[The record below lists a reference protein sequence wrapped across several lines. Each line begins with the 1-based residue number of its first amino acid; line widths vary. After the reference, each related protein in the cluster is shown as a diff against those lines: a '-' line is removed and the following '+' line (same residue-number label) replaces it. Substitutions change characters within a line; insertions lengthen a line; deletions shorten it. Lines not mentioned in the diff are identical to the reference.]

1 MPKVKWHTNFKNFCN
16 RKLSYSYFIL
26 GPLLSPNERN
36 RLTTFSLNSVL
47 GFMEKNEEMTKTLSK
62 KTTLRKMLTKKKSN
76 K

>member
-26 GPLLSPNERN
+26 GPLLSPNDRN
-36 RLTTFSLNSVL
+36 RLFTFSLKSVL
-47 GFMEKNEEMTKTLSK
+47 GFMGKNEEMTKTLSIK
-62 KTTLRKMLTKKKSN
+62 KTLRKMLTTSKSN